1 MPMEYNAFLDSVFE
15 KITIGCSVTADGHNT
30 TEYGLAKITMACN
43 VQL

>member
-1 MPMEYNAFLDSVFE
+1 MEHNAFLDGVFE
-15 KITIGCSVTADGHNT
+15 KITIGCSVTADGRNT